1 MKNRRKS
8 ENINDK
14 SNEKEYYSSLF
25 ICFSDVEGKR
35 DFVETEERDGD
46 GGEEEDEDTCIE
58 RKTRQRKKRFSLAT
72 SPTDRSVVR
81 MLDNWQ

>member
-14 SNEKEYYSSLF
+14 SNEEEYYSSLF

-35 DFVETEERDGD
+35 DFVETEERDG
-46 GGEEEDEDTCIE
+46 EEEDEE
-58 RKTRQRKKRFSLAT
+58 PRRY
-72 SPTDRSVVR
+72 
-81 MLDNWQ
+81 MH